1 MRNPATGSRSGR
13 TAMGV
18 AAIIVVATTALT
30 SPASADSKNTR
41 IVLTQSAPTIVHEE
55 GQDAESA
62 RGDVTFY
69 EADLTRAGKAFGT
82 MSGTIETHDIVVDG
96 APRETRLR
104 TLVFELPKGQLVAK
118 GASTY
123 QTGPDFVPLDIG
135 KPVVIAIIGGTG
147 AYMGAT
153 GELRTT
159 RNANGTYRQVITLV
173 RN

>member
-1 MRNPATGSRSGR
+1 
-13 TAMGV
+13 MGL
-18 AAIIVVATTALT
+18 AAVIVVAATGMST
-30 SPASADSKNTR
+30 PAAADSKTTR
-41 IVLTQSAPTIVHEE
+41 IVLTQSPPALVHEE
-55 GQDAESA
+55 GQDARSA

-69 EADLTRAGKAFGT
+69 EADLLRGGKPYGS

-104 TLVFELPKGQLVAK
+104 TLIFELPKGQLVAK

-135 KPVVIAIIGGTG
+135 KPVAIAIIGGTG